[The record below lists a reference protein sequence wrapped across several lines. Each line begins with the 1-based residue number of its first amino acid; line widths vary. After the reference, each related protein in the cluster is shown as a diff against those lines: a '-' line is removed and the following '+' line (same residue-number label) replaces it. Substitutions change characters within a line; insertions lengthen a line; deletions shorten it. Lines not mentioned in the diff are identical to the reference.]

1 MSVIEFI
8 LQCMWV
14 IAVIF
19 IGTQY
24 IKYLYTPDQNKELF
38 NNMDKLN
45 NNKWESGRSENDPV
59 NMWNK
64 RKRIK

>member
-8 LQCMWV
+8 LQCMW
-14 IAVIF
+14 IISVIF
-19 IGTQY
+19 IGVQY
-24 IKYLYTPDQNKELF
+24 IKYLCTPNQNKELF

-59 NMWNK
+59 SMWNK

>member
-8 LQCMWV
+8 LQYMWV

-19 IGTQY
+19 IGAQY
-24 IKYLYTPDQNKELF
+24 IKYLCTPDQNKELF